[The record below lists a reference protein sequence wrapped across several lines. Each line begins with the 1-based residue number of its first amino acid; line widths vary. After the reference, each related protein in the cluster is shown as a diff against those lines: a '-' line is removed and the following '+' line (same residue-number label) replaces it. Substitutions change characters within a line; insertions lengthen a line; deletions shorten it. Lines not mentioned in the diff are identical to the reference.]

1 MKKFFTLVFI
11 LFSSIT
17 FSMELHLADVI
28 SEPEDNRVHEFLVEV
43 DDNFD
48 ILGLVRKTDE
58 SIQRITLEE
67 IIQGMVLLEKDG
79 FDVITLTCS
88 GCDSVHGGEITLKYL
103 YDGLAKKYR
112 DFYMELLR
120 DGDDWGLFAEKGEI
134 KINTLKLVS
143 RKFFGRLIGIKKI
156 LVNP

>member
-1 MKKFFTLVFI
+1 MALARD
-11 LFSSIT
+11 LP
-17 FSMELHLADVI
+17 LADVI
-28 SEPEDNRVHEFLVEV
+28 SEPENNKVHQFLVEV
-43 DDNFD
+43 DENFD

-58 SIQRITLEE
+58 SVQRINLEE
-67 IIQGMVLLEKDG
+67 IVQGIVLLEKDG

-112 DFYMELLR
+112 EFKMELLR
-120 DGDDWGLFAEKGEI
+120 DRDNWALFTVSNKE
-134 KINTLKLVS
+134 KINSLKLVS
-143 RKFFGRLIGIKKI
+143 RKFLGRLIGIKKI